1 MARTIRSC
9 TLNSLLH
16 NPDRPQ
22 GKPADQLMAGGS
34 IPVSTS
40 GSIPGSAK
48 DRVDLGAIS
57 VAEENLFFNY
67 DDSEPATV
75 RFKISNGNELL
86 LYFPEQGSCFLIVE
100 ANGKTNHS
108 PSTFK
113 AQFNCSIGF
122 VPILGPLE
130 HNELLFEKEAARLAL
145 FT

>member
-48 DRVDLGAIS
+48 GQKCVKLPI
-57 VAEENLFFNY
+57 VATQSIATRCVKFASNVTGTY
-67 DDSEPATV
+67 SELNVNWWP
-75 RFKISNGNELL
+75 
-86 LYFPEQGSCFLIVE
+86 
-100 ANGKTNHS
+100 
-108 PSTFK
+108 
-113 AQFNCSIGF
+113 
-122 VPILGPLE
+122 
-130 HNELLFEKEAARLAL
+130 
-145 FT
+145 